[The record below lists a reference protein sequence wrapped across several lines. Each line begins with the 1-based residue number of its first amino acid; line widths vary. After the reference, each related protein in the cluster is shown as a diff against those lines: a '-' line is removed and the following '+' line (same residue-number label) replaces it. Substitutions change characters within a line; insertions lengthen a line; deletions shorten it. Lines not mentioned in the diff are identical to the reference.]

1 MTMLQTLDTDLQRS
15 VGKLALEIAAKGTVA
30 RRREEGCAKL
40 RMPTQSA
47 GQALEAI
54 IINTSGGL
62 AGGDCLE
69 INVQAA
75 NDLCLTTQAAEKVY
89 RSLSNEA
96 HVSTRLSG
104 QGEAQLLWLPQETIL
119 FDGARLARSLDV
131 DLQQNTTLL
140 AVESIVLGRKAMGES
155 LMDFSFHDRWRI
167 RRGGR
172 LIYADDLRFDPARV
186 LGAAAL
192 NGATAFATLV
202 FAGLGAERFVEQ
214 LRELIGDRG
223 GVSAWD
229 GKLVARL
236 TGVDGFDLRKTLIPA
251 LTLLAAP
258 NELPKVWTF

>member
-15 VGKLALEIAAKGTVA
+15 VGRLALEIAASGAVV

-40 RMPTQSA
+40 RMPTRVSGQSP
-47 GQALEAI
+47 EAI

-62 AGGDCLE
+62 AGGDRLE
-69 INVQAA
+69 IDVQAA
-75 NDLCLTTQAAEKVY
+75 SDLCLTTQAAEKVY
-89 RSLSNEA
+89 RSLSDETRI
-96 HVSTRLSG
+96 STRLSG
-104 QGEAQLLWLPQETIL
+104 HVAARLLWLPQETIL
-119 FDGARLARSLDV
+119 FDGARLERSLEV
-131 DLQQNTTLL
+131 DLQENAGLL
-140 AVESIVLGRKAMGES
+140 VVESIVLGRKAMGES
-155 LMDFSFHDRWRI
+155 LTDFSFHDRWRI

-192 NGATAFATLV
+192 DGARAFATLV
-202 FAGLGAERFVEQ
+202 FVGAAVADFLEP
-214 LRELIGDRG
+214 LREIFAGRG
-223 GVSAWD
+223 GVSTWD

>member
-1 MTMLQTLDTDLQRS
+1 MTMLPTLDTDLQRS
-15 VGKLALEIAAKGTVA
+15 VGKLALEIAADGMVA

-40 RMPTQSA
+40 RMPVLTSS
-47 GQALEAI
+47 QAAEAI

-75 NDLCLTTQAAEKVY
+75 SDLCLTTQAAEKIY
-89 RSLSNEA
+89 RSLSNE
-96 HVSTRLSG
+96 TRISARLLG
-104 QGEAQLLWLPQETIL
+104 RGNARLLWLPQETIL
-119 FDGARLARSLDV
+119 FDGAKLERSLEV
-131 DLQQNTTLL
+131 DLEENATLL
-140 AVESIVLGRKAMGES
+140 AVESVILGRKAMGES
-155 LMDFSFHDRWRI
+155 LTDFSFHDRWRI

-192 NGATAFATLV
+192 DGARAFATLV
-202 FAGLGAERFVEQ
+202 FLGSAAERLLEP
-214 LRELIGDRG
+214 LREIFTDRG

-236 TGVDGFDLRKTLIPA
+236 VGMDGYDLRKTLFPA

-258 NELPKVWTF
+258 NALPKVLTL